1 MIRRWWARRC
11 VRDES
16 GTAIL
21 EWMIGIGLLLLPTMG
36 LVSMSSW
43 LERQNM
49 ARAAA
54 HEAARVTALAADV
67 DAGMAE
73 GTRLVAE
80 IAENHG
86 VDAST
91 VSVAY
96 TGSTDR
102 GGTVVATVSVVMPAL
117 TFPGLGAVGSVTWS
131 TSHSERVDQY
141 RGFG

>member
-1 MIRRWWARRC
+1 VIRRWWVRRC
-11 VRDES
+11 VRDEA

-21 EWMIGIGLLLLPTMG
+21 EWMIGIGLLLMPTMG

-49 ARAAA
+49 ARAGDPA
-54 HEAARVTALAADV
+54 
-67 DAGMAE
+67 AGMAE
-73 GTRLVAE
+73 GDRLVAE

-86 VDAST
+86 VDAAT

>member
-1 MIRRWWARRC
+1 MIRRWWLRRC
-11 VRDES
+11 VRNEA

-21 EWMIGIGLLLLPTMG
+21 EWMVGIGLLLLPTMG

-54 HEAARVTALAADV
+54 HEAARATALAADP

-73 GTRLVAE
+73 GDRLVAE

-96 TGSTDR
+96 AGSTDR

-117 TFPGLGAVGSVTWS
+117 AFPGLGAVGAVTWS